1 MAHEAVAA
9 LARKPSASLPKMQAI
24 TLDYLK
30 TREQFGR
37 KIGTFQVLQH
47 RAVDMVVE
55 LEQSRSM
62 VM

>member
-1 MAHEAVAA
+1 
-9 LARKPSASLPKMQAI
+9 MQAI